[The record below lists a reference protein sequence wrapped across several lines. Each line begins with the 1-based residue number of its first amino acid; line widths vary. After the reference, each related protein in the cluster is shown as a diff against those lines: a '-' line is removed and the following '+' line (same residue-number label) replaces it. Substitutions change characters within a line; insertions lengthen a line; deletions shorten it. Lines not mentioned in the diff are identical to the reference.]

1 MKNIIVASV
10 SALIFLVIGLSIGKK
25 DIISGY
31 KIKIQDNKNVNIDL
45 TPNEFPHKIKNLYLN
60 IFIDDAVTN
69 IVEYKVIHDKIELE
83 SMKLG
88 FHFCKTNEQFDAV
101 LNYRIHVDKSD
112 GLNIFI
118 YTSKLSLDKTV
129 EFEISKNRYSKIS
142 TIWKIEHSGYFYEK
156 HVDDCISKLLQ
167 SSLDGLSIS
176 FLKSKEK
183 YN

>member
-1 MKNIIVASV
+1 MKNTIITSI
-10 SALIFLVIGLSIGKK
+10 SALVFLVIGLFIGKK

-31 KIKIQDNKNVNIDL
+31 KIKIQENKNINIEL
-45 TPNEFPHKIKNLYLN
+45 TPDEFPHKIKNLYLN
-60 IFIDDAVTN
+60 ISIDDAVTN
-69 IVEYKVIHDKIELE
+69 IVKYKAIHDKIELE

-101 LNYRIHVDKSD
+101 LNYIIHAEKSD

-118 YTSKLSLDKTV
+118 YTSELSLDKTV
-129 EFEISKNRYSKIS
+129 EFEISRNKYSKKS
-142 TIWKIEHSGYFYEK
+142 TIWKTEHLGYFYEN

-167 SSLDGLSIS
+167 NSIDGLSIS

>member
-1 MKNIIVASV
+1 MKNIILTSV

-88 FHFCKTNEQFDAV
+88 FHFCTTNEQSDAV

-118 YTSKLSLDKTV
+118 YTSELSLDKTV